1 MTVQLDYF
9 TKLRARVE
17 MRLGELVPTAV
28 SADPLQGA
36 FRHSLLAP
44 AKRVRALLMMI
55 TAREL
60 GGREENA
67 LDLACSLEMIHA
79 ASLILDDLPAMD
91 DAETRRGLPANH
103 RVFGEATAILA
114 AIGLFNSAYGVA
126 GDAEALDLQL
136 ALALARDGTRGRHL
150 VCERIESEGGLE
162 GRI

>member
-1 MTVQLDYF
+1 MTVKLDYF
-9 TKLRARVE
+9 EKLRARVE

-28 SADPLQGA
+28 SADPLKGA

-91 DAETRRGLPANH
+91 DAETRRGLPPNH
-103 RVFGEATAILA
+103 RGFRGATRSPGAHR
-114 AIGLFNSAYGVA
+114 FVHSAHGRA
-126 GDAEALDLQL
+126 G
-136 ALALARDGTRGRHL
+136 
-150 VCERIESEGGLE
+150 
-162 GRI
+162 